1 MVWTYSCDGTSAKQ
15 RPKTR
20 IVIMNAR
27 GLIVSAAESADGSA
41 YSHRLHKLAEGLE
54 ANGVSCDFFHLPDH
68 WPLGTVTTASI
79 FFPFWIRTLRKYDFI
94 HCGVEEAG
102 QAIFFC
108 RPFLRCVVIYDA
120 HGDVVAQSAL
130 ANAIRTS
137 GRRPS
142 ASLRVR
148 LFMLMALKAAD
159 HVLAVSK
166 PQIQALISSGVAP
179 GNISLIRNGV
189 DLESFGPMPFHRPG
203 RFVFA
208 YVGEFQVWQGTD
220 NLLEAFAR
228 VQDPCARLL
237 VVGFRGEDS
246 AIKQAF
252 HNRLGSRVELVDR
265 TDRRTMIGLLQTVAV
280 LVIPRIAH
288 PAIRHAFPTK
298 FAEYA
303 ALGRPILVNDVDET
317 ADFVRTYRC
326 GWVSQP
332 SAEAMAEKM
341 AEAMTCSH
349 QTLVAMGRRARQ
361 MAEENFSWAK
371 SAGEYAALIRDLTS
385 GRHGSTG

>member
-1 MVWTYSCDGTSAKQ
+1 
-15 RPKTR
+15 
-20 IVIMNAR
+20 MNTR
-27 GLIVSAAESADGSA
+27 GLILSAAEASDRSA
-41 YSHRLHKLAEGLE
+41 YSHRLRKLAEGLE

-68 WPLGTVTTASI
+68 WPLGRVTTASL
-79 FFPFWIRTLRKYDFI
+79 FLPCWIKTLRQYGFI

-108 RPFLRCVVIYDA
+108 RPFLRGVVILDA

-130 ANAIRTS
+130 ANAIKTS
-137 GRRPS
+137 GRIPS

-148 LFMLMALKAAD
+148 LFMFMALKAAD

-166 PQIQALISSGVAP
+166 PQIQSLISSGVAP

-189 DLESFGPMPFHRPG
+189 DLESFGPITFPSPA

-208 YVGEFQVWQGTD
+208 YAGEFQVWQGID

-228 VQDPCARLL
+228 LQDPSARLL

-246 AIKQAF
+246 ATKQAF
-252 HNRLGSRVELVDR
+252 RDRLGSRVELVDR
-265 TDRRTMIGLLQTVAV
+265 TDRRTMIGLMQSVAV

-341 AEAMTCSH
+341 AEAMRCSQ
-349 QTLVAMGRRARQ
+349 QTLAEMGRRGRQ

-371 SAGEYAALIRDLTS
+371 SAGEYAALIHALTS
-385 GRHGSTG
+385 GRHGSCV